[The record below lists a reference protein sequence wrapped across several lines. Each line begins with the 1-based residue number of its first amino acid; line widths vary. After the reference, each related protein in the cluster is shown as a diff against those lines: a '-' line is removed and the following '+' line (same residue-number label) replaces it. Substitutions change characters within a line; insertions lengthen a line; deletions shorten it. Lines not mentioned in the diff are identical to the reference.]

1 MQSLLPK
8 KNTFIGELSLFEASL
23 LNIERKRVKNPD
35 LDGINVVG
43 DDDELSLL
51 LLDEGGHSVDALAD
65 HGGALGRGVLLNC
78 HICYF
83 IYNVKIKY
91 QFCKKKD
98 HKSITDKRPDQK
110 KTGDFVLFFPRISH
124 RYSAKDVER
133 NCCQG
138 CQTISISV
146 MILEQIAK

>member
-1 MQSLLPK
+1 M
-8 KNTFIGELSLFEASL
+8 KNRT
-23 LNIERKRVKNPD
+23 KRVKNPD

-110 KTGDFVLFFPRISH
+110 KTRRFCFDFPADFPQIFR
-124 RYSAKDVER
+124 ER